1 MFGFGKYTYNREE
14 LGDVS
19 LLLPLVL
26 LAAILGVGG
35 YMIYRKDA
43 EEDDYYDDDEEV
55 TSGKESIKAIDKII
69 RKYKANPEL
78 LD

>member
-19 LLLPLVL
+19 LFLPIAL
-26 LAAILGVGG
+26 LAGILGLGG
-35 YMIYRKDA
+35 YMIVRKEA
-43 EEDDYYDDDEEV
+43 EEEEYYDDDEEI